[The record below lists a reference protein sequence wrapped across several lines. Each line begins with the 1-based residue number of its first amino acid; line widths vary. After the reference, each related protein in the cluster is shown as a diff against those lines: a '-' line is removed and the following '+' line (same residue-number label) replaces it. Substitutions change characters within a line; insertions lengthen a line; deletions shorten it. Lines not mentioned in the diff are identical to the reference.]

1 MGIGNSHR
9 LATVKIACTCVVAGR
24 SVCMCVCVVCV
35 GGVWGSL
42 GNSLGDAS
50 ERLFSCVCVGASE
63 MLKHSSKN

>member
-1 MGIGNSHR
+1 MHMCGRRSQ
-9 LATVKIACTCVVAGR
+9 CVYV
-24 SVCMCVCVVCV
+24 CVCVVCV